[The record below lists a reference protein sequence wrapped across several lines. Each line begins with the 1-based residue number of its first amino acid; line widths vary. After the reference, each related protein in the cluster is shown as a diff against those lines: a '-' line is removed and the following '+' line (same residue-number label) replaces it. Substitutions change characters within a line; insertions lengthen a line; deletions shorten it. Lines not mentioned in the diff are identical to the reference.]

1 MDRCIDVKRWTPTHV
16 RGDSELGS
24 AIKVRLLLFGPLAET
39 VGAREIGVALDEGTT
54 ALQLIERFQLSAML
68 DSGLR
73 VAIDGTVISNLDTLL
88 QDAAEIALLP
98 PVSGG

>member
-1 MDRCIDVKRWTPTHV
+1 MKRLTPTHV
-16 RGDSELGS
+16 RDDSELGR
-24 AIKVRLLLFGPLAET
+24 AIKVRMLLFGPLAET
-39 VGAREIGVALDEGTT
+39 VGAREIDVALDEGTT

-88 QDAAEIALLP
+88 HDAAEIALLP

>member
-1 MDRCIDVKRWTPTHV
+1 MGRCIDVKRVTPTHV
-16 RGDSELGS
+16 GDDSELGR
-24 AIKVRLLLFGPLAET
+24 AIKVRILLFGPLAET
-39 VGAREIGVALDEGTT
+39 VGEREIGVSLDEGTT

-68 DSGLR
+68 ASGLR

-88 QDAAEIALLP
+88 PDAAEIALLP